1 MTVAG
6 NTGSLAK
13 TGYSFGG
20 WCTSQPA
27 AGSVCGGT
35 SRAAASTFAI
45 SSNVTLYAQWTADSL
60 TVTTDEQGG
69 SAIANASTNT
79 GASMASP
86 GTPTRSGYTFAGWF
100 TASGGGSAISFPYA
114 HGQTA
119 NFTLY
124 AQWTALTARTI
135 SIDSGSYSATYN
147 RYATAPTL
155 TSTASAGSGDKT
167 YTSSTT
173 SVCTV
178 NASTGAVAFITAG
191 TCTLQAAITSDGV
204 FASATSATISI
215 SVTYAIGDTGPA
227 GGKIF
232 ILPTTVGNSTGKYFE
247 AALGTWY
254 SGSDINRAWCHTSN
268 TLVGGASGT
277 AIGTGEA
284 NTTAV
289 AAFCTSGA
297 AWEAAAYTVN
307 GYGDWFLP
315 SQAELQQLYARRASV
330 GGFVTL
336 SQCCGGAPGTTT
348 ISYWS
353 SSEVA
358 SNQAIPV
365 HFGEGFGGGGG
376 DNYGKQYGFN
386 VRPVRAF
393 LPL

>member
-1 MTVAG
+1 LYAVWSADTYSVTYDG
-6 NTGSLAK
+6 NSSDGGSTPASQTKTHAVNLTLRTNSGSLTK
-13 TGYSFGG
+13 SGYGFGG
-20 WCTSQPA
+20 WCTTQPA
-27 AGSVCGGT
+27 AGAMCGGT
-35 SRAAASTFAI
+35 SYAEGATYSANAT
-45 SSNVTLYAQWTADSL
+45 VTLYAVWNS
-60 TVTTDEQGG
+60 
-69 SAIANASTNT
+69 
-79 GASMASP
+79 
-86 GTPTRSGYTFAGWF
+86 
-100 TASGGGSAISFPYA
+100 
-114 HGQTA
+114 
-119 NFTLY
+119 
-124 AQWTALTARTI
+124 LTARTI

-147 RYATAPTL
+147 RYATAPTI

-167 YTSSTT
+167 YSSSTI
-173 SVCTV
+173 SVCTIG
-178 NASTGAVAFITAG
+178 ASTGAVTFVTAG
-191 TCTLQAAITSDGV
+191 TCTLQAAIASDGV
-204 FASATSATISI
+204 YTSATSATISM
-215 SVTYAIGDTGPA
+215 SVTYAIGDAGPA

-254 SGSDINRAWCHTSN
+254 SGSDINRAWCHTSS

-277 AIGTGEA
+277 AIGDGET
-284 NTTAV
+284 NTAAV

-307 GYGDWFLP
+307 GFGDWFLP
-315 SQAELQQLYARRASV
+315 SKTELEQLYARRANV

>member
-1 MTVAG
+1 
-6 NTGSLAK
+6 
-13 TGYSFGG
+13 
-20 WCTSQPA
+20 
-27 AGSVCGGT
+27 
-35 SRAAASTFAI
+35 
-45 SSNVTLYAQWTADSL
+45 
-60 TVTTDEQGG
+60 
-69 SAIANASTNT
+69 
-79 GASMASP
+79 
-86 GTPTRSGYTFAGWF
+86 
-100 TASGGGSAISFPYA
+100 
-114 HGQTA
+114 
-119 NFTLY
+119 
-124 AQWTALTARTI
+124 
-135 SIDSGSYSATYN
+135 
-147 RYATAPTL
+147 
-155 TSTASAGSGDKT
+155 
-167 YTSSTT
+167 
-173 SVCTV
+173 VCTV
-178 NASTGAVAFITAG
+178 GASTGVVAFVTAG
-191 TCTLQAAITSDGV
+191 TCTLRVAIASDGV
-204 FASATSATISI
+204 YAVATSATISM

-232 ILPTTVGNSTGKYFE
+232 ILPTTVGNDTGKYFE

-268 TLVGGASGT
+268 TLVGGAAGT

-284 NTTAV
+284 NTAAV

-358 SNQAIPV
+358 NNQAIPV

-393 LPL
+393 SPLS